1 MSRWVAVLCLL
12 ALSLSPLRAQRVSP
26 GATPAAA
33 DSDSVVVIERPLT
46 KYGILRTH
54 LLAGAT
60 QVAVSHAR
68 YIANFGSRDGVKP
81 GAIFEAYKADTY
93 VGLLRVEQVY
103 RDTASLRL
111 VNLDLKLDPESVEP
125 IQAGYLLFPYH
136 VLLETVNFGSG
147 KPDFS
152 ENMHERLR
160 YAARF
165 ILNFPDFPVIVEGH
179 TDNLGDKARNVT
191 LSRERAEQVRQYLHD
206 IQQIPRSQMYA
217 VGNAEARPIA
227 SNNSEAGRL
236 ENRRVDIVMVHA
248 LPAEAV
254 EGLSGTEPGIIR
266 SDQPILPGYSAR

>member
-26 GATPAAA
+26 DTALGATE
-33 DSDSVVVIERPLT
+33 SDSVIVVQRPLT

-54 LLAGAT
+54 LLDGAT

-81 GAIFEAYKADTY
+81 GAIFQAYKADTY

-111 VNLDLKLDPESVEP
+111 VNLDRKLDPQSVEP
-125 IQAGYLLFPYH
+125 IQAGYLLFPFH

-165 ILNFPDFPVIVEGH
+165 ILNFPDFPVIVQGH
-179 TDNLGDKARNVT
+179 TDNLGDKARNVI
-191 LSRERAEQVRQYLHD
+191 LSRERAEQVQQYLRE

-217 VGNAEARPIA
+217 VGYAETRPVA
-227 SNNSEAGRL
+227 SNSSEAGRL
-236 ENRRVDIVMVHA
+236 NNRRVDIVMVHT
-248 LPAEAV
+248 LPAEVV
-254 EGLSGTEPGIIR
+254 EGLSGTEPAG
-266 SDQPILPGYSAR
+266 Q